1 MKGSAALKLEGIYA
15 PIPTPF
21 DENGDLYLEALTL
34 NFGHWLAT
42 PLDGIVAGGSN
53 GEWPLLTFDERVALF
68 GACADLSQG
77 KIKVVAGVH
86 CPSTKESLQLG
97 LEAARAG
104 CDAVLVLP
112 PHYYKGQN
120 SGEALRAYFTTLA
133 DSIGIPVVL
142 YNMPANTGFNLEPGI
157 VAALSSHPNII
168 GIKDSSGDI
177 VQISTLCRDTHES
190 FGVFAGSGS
199 FFLPSIAVG
208 CSGGTMGVANL
219 FADAC
224 ADILGSFREGD
235 TGRARSLQLG
245 LIEINQAVTKRFGVP
260 GLKAAMDHA
269 GLYGGPVR
277 TPLLPAVEKVREE
290 IGRIHDQ
297 FKSFY
302 KEVLS

>member
-1 MKGSAALKLEGIYA
+1 MKLEGIYA

-21 DENGDLYLEALTL
+21 DENGGLYLEGLPP
-34 NFGHWLAT
+34 NFVHWLGT

-68 GACADLSQG
+68 GACADLSRG
-77 KIKVVAGVH
+77 KLKVVAGVH
-86 CPSTKESLQLG
+86 CPSTKESLELG

-177 VQISTLCRDTHES
+177 VQIATLCRDTPEG

-219 FADAC
+219 LADAC
-224 ADILGSFREGD
+224 TDILVSFRKGD
-235 TGRARSLQLG
+235 TDRARSLQLG
-245 LIEINQAVTKRFGVP
+245 LIGINQAVTRRFGVP

-277 TPLLPAVEKVREE
+277 APLLPAEEKVRKE
-290 IGRIHDQ
+290 IGRIYDQ
-297 FKSFY
+297 FRSFY
-302 KEVLS
+302 KGVSS

>member
-1 MKGSAALKLEGIYA
+1 MKLEGIYA

-21 DENGDLYLEALTL
+21 NGDGDLDLEAFSL
-34 NFGHWLAT
+34 NFKHWLST
-42 PLDGIVAGGSN
+42 RIDGIVVSGSN
-53 GEWPLLTFDERVALF
+53 GEWPLLAFGERVALF
-68 GACADLSQG
+68 GACVDLSRG
-77 KIKVVAGVH
+77 KLKVIAGIH
-86 CPSTKESLQLG
+86 CPSTKESLNLG

-104 CDAVLVLP
+104 CDGVLLLP

-120 SGEALRAYFTTLA
+120 SRESLLAYFMTLA

-142 YNMPANTGFNLEPGI
+142 YNMPANTGFNLAPDI
-157 VAALSSHPNII
+157 VTALSGHPNII

-177 VQISTLCRDTHES
+177 VQIATLCRDTPDN

-224 ADILGSFREGD
+224 VDILIGFRKGD
-235 TGRARSLQLG
+235 IDRSRSLQLA
-245 LIEINQAVTKRFGVP
+245 LIEINQAVTKRYGVP

-277 TPLLPAVEKVREE
+277 APLLPVEEEVRKE
-290 IGRIHDQ
+290 IGRIYDE
-297 FKSFY
+297 FRYFY
-302 KEVLS
+302 EEVSS